1 MTRLRVNV
9 VPCAQTK
16 ADYTLAEMEEC
27 ISTANKEVKS
37 ALGKSWC
44 VVRNSACPIVVTAC
58 VHFAVSTTVAFGD
71 VNCLHNCGEMCN
83 PWHFCDI
90 FKRGKNVRSTLH
102 MHTLV
107 R

>member
-16 ADYTLAEMEEC
+16 ADYALAEMEEC

-44 VVRNSACPIVVTAC
+44 
-58 VHFAVSTTVAFGD
+58 
-71 VNCLHNCGEMCN
+71 
-83 PWHFCDI
+83 
-90 FKRGKNVRSTLH
+90 
-102 MHTLV
+102 
-107 R
+107 